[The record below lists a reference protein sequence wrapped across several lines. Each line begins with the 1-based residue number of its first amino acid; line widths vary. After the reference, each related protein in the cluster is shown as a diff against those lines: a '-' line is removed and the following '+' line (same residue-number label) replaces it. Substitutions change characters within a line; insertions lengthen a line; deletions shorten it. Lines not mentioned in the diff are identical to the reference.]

1 MNQSTYL
8 IEGEA
13 MVKKHSR
20 LISAVDRALKEN
32 ASYGK
37 GLDQYR
43 KVNLA
48 QMLENTANVY
58 DTVKRL
64 NEANGVQVTDIAS
77 KNDYLN
83 LVTAVN

>member
-8 IEGEA
+8 IEGQA

-32 ASYGK
+32 ASYGR

-43 KVNLA
+43 KITLA
-48 QMLENTANVY
+48 QLLENTSQAY
-58 DTVKRL
+58 EYYKKL
-64 NEANGVQVTDIAS
+64 NEAQGVQVTDIAG